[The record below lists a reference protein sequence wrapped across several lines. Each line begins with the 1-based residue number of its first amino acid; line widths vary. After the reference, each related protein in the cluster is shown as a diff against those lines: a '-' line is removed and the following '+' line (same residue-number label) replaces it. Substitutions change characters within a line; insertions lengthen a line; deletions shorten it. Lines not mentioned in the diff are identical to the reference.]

1 MSAEHM
7 RILTPLMNSMLDKL
21 DELQQQGE
29 QKFKN
34 KIFQI
39 VRNQQKNIQDDMKIK
54 LPQFY
59 NRLQQKYGQL
69 Q

>member
-1 MSAEHM
+1 MSNEYM
-7 RILTPLMNSMLDKL
+7 TDLTPLMNSMFDKL
-21 DELQQQGE
+21 EELELQGE

-39 VRNQQKNIQDDMKIK
+39 VRNQQKNCQDDMKIK

-59 NRLQQKYGQL
+59 QRLA
-69 Q
+69 

>member
-1 MSAEHM
+1 MFNKLEE
-7 RILTPLMNSMLDKL
+7 LSMHS
-21 DELQQQGE
+21 E

-39 VRNQQKNIQDDMKIK
+39 VRNQQKNCQDDMKIK

-59 NRLQQKYGQL
+59 QRLA
-69 Q
+69 